1 MCTITNGGFI
11 MLYEK
16 NKKDKALDKDLFKS
30 PTSDYRATP
39 FWAWNCDLDR
49 EELCRQIDIFKE
61 MGYGGYHMH
70 VRSGLSTPYMSDE
83 FMALIKACVE
93 HGKEKE
99 MISWL
104 YDEDRWPSGFAGGIV
119 TKIPEFRQRRLEWV
133 SSKSQITGKEPKL
146 LACFDI
152 KLDEKGC
159 LESYKMIG
167 ENEEAEGVLRMA
179 YIAHNI
185 LIPRFNN
192 QCYVDTL
199 NKKAVEKFIEV
210 THEVYARELQDEFGK
225 SIPSIFTD
233 EPQFRKKETL
243 PFAESTDAVQL
254 PWTPDLEDTY
264 KETYGESLLEHL
276 PELFW
281 ELKEG
286 VSLTRYRY
294 HDHVAERFATAFA
307 DTCGDWC
314 KAHGIH
320 LTGHMMEEP
329 TLRSQTCALGDA
341 MRSYRSF
348 GLPGIDMLCNWYEFT
363 TAKQCQSAVHQF
375 GREGMLS
382 ELDGVTGWD
391 FDFRGHK
398 LHGDWQAA
406 LGVTVRV
413 PHLAWVSMK
422 GEAKRDYPASISY
435 QSSWWK
441 EYRYIEDH
449 FARVNTALTRG
460 KPMIRVAVIHPV
472 ESYWLHWGPTN
483 QTATERD
490 KLEQNFRN
498 VTEWLL
504 KGSIDFNYIC
514 ESLFPSLTE
523 KGGAPLK
530 VGEMEYDAVIVPE
543 CETLRSTTLERLEA
557 FRKAGGKLI
566 FMGDAPK
573 YEDAQPSDRGA
584 KLYKKSTC
592 ISFNRSSLL
601 DELED
606 LRCVDIRAKDGMLTD
621 RFVHQLR
628 QDHGGKWLFVAQCK
642 ESENKDVRFADATI
656 IKVKGEYYP
665 QKWNTQDGS
674 VGAMKYTHENGY
686 TVINAHLYNFDSL
699 LVFFANEPDTE
710 LPEAEAPLMPPAS
723 AELKNTPT
731 EASFEL
737 TEPNVLLLDVAR
749 YAADDNELKDAE
761 EMRRLDKALRAELGY
776 PTDNQAQPWVIEN
789 KPAEHTATV
798 EFDVYSDITVK
809 GAELALEDADKAKI
823 FLNGKEVKYK
833 DNGYY
838 TDTSIRRTP
847 LPTIKKGKNVLRIT
861 IPFGERDN
869 VECVY
874 ILGNFGVELVGRKAT
889 ITKLPKTLAFDDI
902 TRQKLPFY
910 GGSVKYNIPLEVK
923 EDGEY
928 LVRVPH
934 YRAAVLA
941 LYVDGERIDTI
952 AYSPYVAKLGK
963 LAAGK
968 HTVTVEAFISRQNC
982 FGHVHCADEGL
993 RWLGANSWKTTD
1005 SSWTYEYR
1013 LRREG
1018 IISSPIFYKK

>member
-1 MCTITNGGFI
+1 
-11 MLYEK
+11 
-16 NKKDKALDKDLFKS
+16 
-30 PTSDYRATP
+30 
-39 FWAWNCDLDR
+39 
-49 EELCRQIDIFKE
+49 
-61 MGYGGYHMH
+61 
-70 VRSGLSTPYMSDE
+70 MSDE

-104 YDEDRWPSGFAGGIV
+104 YDEDRWPSGFAGGLV
-119 TKIPEFRQRRLEWV
+119 TKFPEFRQRRLEWV
-133 SSKSQITGKEPKL
+133 SAKSQLKGRDPIL

-152 KLDEKGC
+152 KLDENGC
-159 LESYKMIG
+159 LESYKLIG
-167 ENEEAEGVLRMA
+167 EDDEVEGVRRMA
-179 YIAHNI
+179 YLACNIA
-185 LIPRFNN
+185 IPRFNN

-233 EPQFRKKETL
+233 EPQFRKKGTL
-243 PFAESTDAVQL
+243 SFADSTEAVEL

-264 KETYGESLLEHL
+264 KAEYGESLVEHL

-286 VSLTRYRY
+286 VSLTRYHY
-294 HDHVAERFATAFA
+294 HDHVAERFASAFA

-341 MRSYRSF
+341 MRSYRAF

-363 TAKQCQSAVHQF
+363 TAKQCQSAVHQY

-441 EYRYIEDH
+441 EYSYIEDH

-460 KPMIRVAVIHPV
+460 KPLVRVAVIHPV
-472 ESYWLHWGPTN
+472 ESYWLHWGPSN

-490 KLEQNFRN
+490 KLEKNFQN

-504 KGSIDFNYIC
+504 KGSIDFDFVC

-523 KGGAPLK
+523 KGDAPLK
-530 VGEMEYDAVIVPE
+530 VGEMAYDAVIVPE

-573 YEDAQPSDRGA
+573 YEDAKPSDRGA
-584 KLYKKSTC
+584 KLYSESTC

-601 DELED
+601 DALNEF
-606 LRCVDIRAKDGMLTD
+606 RYIDIRTKDGSLTD

-628 QDHGGKWLFVAQCK
+628 RDNGGEWLFIAQCV
-642 ESENKDVRFADATI
+642 ESQNKDVRFCDRTI
-656 IKVKGEYYP
+656 IKVKGEFYP
-665 QKWNTQDGS
+665 QKWNTQNGN
-674 VGAMKYTHENGY
+674 VTPMKPIHENGW
-686 TVINAHLYNFDSL
+686 TVITTDLYNFDSL
-699 LVFFANEPDTE
+699 LIFLSDEPCGE
-710 LPEAEAPLMPPAS
+710 VPAS
-723 AELKNTPT
+723 APGVAPTELKGTPT
-731 EASFEL
+731 EVAYEL

-749 YAADDNELKDAE
+749 YAADGGELKDAE

-798 EFDVYSDITVK
+798 EFDIYSDIVVK
-809 GAELALEDADKAKI
+809 DAMLALEDAEKATI
-823 FLNGKEVKYK
+823 ILNGKTVKYK
-833 DNGYY
+833 DEGYY
-838 TDTSIRRTP
+838 TDMSIRKTV
-847 LPTIKKGKNVLRIT
+847 LPKLKKGKNVLRVT

-869 VECVY
+869 VECMY
-874 ILGNFGVELVGRKAT
+874 LLGNFGVNVAGRRAT
-889 ITKLPKTLAFDDI
+889 ITKAPEKLAFDDI
-902 TRQKLPFY
+902 TKQGLPFF
-910 GGSVKYNIPLEVK
+910 GGSIKYNIPLEVK

-928 LVRVPH
+928 LMRVPH

-941 LYVDGERIDTI
+941 VYVDGKRTDTI
-952 AYSPYVAKLGK
+952 AYSPYRTNLGK
-963 LAAGK
+963 LAAGT
-968 HTVTVEAFISRQNC
+968 HEITVEAFISRQNC
-982 FGHVHCADEGL
+982 FGHVHCAEENL
-993 RWLGANSWKTTD
+993 RWLGANSWKTVE

-1018 IISSPIFYKK
+1018 IISTPIFYKK

>member
-1 MCTITNGGFI
+1 
-11 MLYEK
+11 MLYSK
-16 NKKDKALDKDLFKS
+16 NKQDKNLDRELFKN
-30 PTSDYRATP
+30 PTSDFRATP

-49 EELCRQIDIFKE
+49 DELLRQIDIFKE

-70 VRSGLSTPYMSDE
+70 VRTGMSTTYMSDE

-104 YDEDRWPSGFAGGIV
+104 YDEDRWPSGFAGGLV
-119 TKIPEFRQRRLEWV
+119 TKNPEFRQHRLEWV
-133 SSKSQITGKEPKL
+133 STREQITGKEPVL
-146 LACFDI
+146 LACYDI
-152 KLDEKGC
+152 KLDENGC
-159 LESYKMIG
+159 LDSYKIIG
-167 ENEEAEGVLRMA
+167 ESDEAEGIRRMA
-179 YIAHNI
+179 FLAQNI

-210 THEVYARELQDEFGK
+210 THEVYARELQHEFGK

-243 PFAESTDAVQL
+243 PFAQSENAVQL
-254 PWTPDLEDTY
+254 PWTFDLEDTY
-264 KETYGESLLEHL
+264 KAEYGESLIEHL

-294 HDHVAERFATAFA
+294 HDHVAERFASAFA

-348 GLPGIDMLCNWYEFT
+348 GLPGIDMLCNWFEFT
-363 TAKQCQSAVHQF
+363 TAKQCQSAVHQY
-375 GREGMLS
+375 GRVGMLS

-422 GEAKRDYPASISY
+422 GNAKRDYPASISY

-441 EYRYIEDH
+441 EYSYIEDH
-449 FARVNTALTRG
+449 FARVCTALTRG
-460 KPMIRVAVIHPV
+460 KPMVRVGVIHPV
-472 ESYWLHWGPTN
+472 ESYWLHWGPSN
-483 QTATERD
+483 QTAAARD
-490 KLEQNFRN
+490 KLEKNFDN
-498 VTEWLL
+498 VTNWLL
-504 KGSIDFNYIC
+504 RGSIDFDYIC

-530 VGEMEYDAVIVPE
+530 VGEMEYDAIIVPE

-557 FRKAGGKLI
+557 FRQAGGKLI

-573 YEDAQPSDRGA
+573 YEDAKPSDRGE
-584 KLYKKSTC
+584 KLFNKSTC

-601 DELED
+601 DALNEFRYIDVRKQSGELTN
-606 LRCVDIRAKDGMLTD
+606 RY
-621 RFVHQLR
+621 VHQLR
-628 QDHGGKWLFVAQCK
+628 RDNGGTWLFLAQC
-642 ESENKDVRFADATI
+642 ELPYNKDVRNSERINIT
-656 IKVKGEYYP
+656 VKGEVTP
-665 QKWNTQDGS
+665 EKWNTQNGTVS
-674 VGAMKYTHENGY
+674 PIAFKRENGN
-686 TVINAHLYNFDSL
+686 TVITANLYDCDSL
-699 LVFFANEPDTE
+699 LLFLADGNSMESFVNPPVPAATE
-710 LPEAEAPLMPPAS
+710 M
-723 AELKNTPT
+723 KNTPT
-731 EASFEL
+731 EVSFEL

-749 YAADDNELKDAE
+749 FALDGGELRDKE
-761 EMRRLDKALRAELGY
+761 EILRLDDVLRAELKYQTRKGG
-776 PTDNQAQPWVIEN
+776 QVAQPWVIEDL
-789 KPAEHTATV
+789 PPEHTVTL
-798 EFDVYSDITVK
+798 EFEINSDIKVK
-809 GAELALEDADKAKI
+809 GAELALEDADVAKI
-823 FLNGKEVKYK
+823 VFNGKPVKYN
-833 DNGYY
+833 DTGFY
-838 TDTSIRRTP
+838 TDTSIRKTP
-847 LPTIKKGKNVLRIT
+847 LPVINKGKNILRVT
-861 IPFGERDN
+861 LPFGKRTD
-869 VECVY
+869 VECMY
-874 ILGNFGVELVGRKAT
+874 ILGNFGVSVVGRNTK
-889 ITKLPKTLAFDDI
+889 ITALPEKLAFDDI
-902 TRQKLPFY
+902 TKQGLPFY
-910 GGSVKYNIPLEVK
+910 GGSVKYNIQLDCP
-923 EDGEY
+923 EDADY
-928 LVRVPH
+928 LIRTPH

-941 LYVDGERIDTI
+941 VYVDGERAETI
-952 AYSPYVAKLGK
+952 AYPPYIVKLGN
-963 LAAGK
+963 LSAGK
-968 HTVTVEAFISRQNC
+968 HEVTVEAFISRQNC
-982 FGHVHCADEGL
+982 FGHVHCAEENL
-993 RWLGANSWKTTD
+993 RWVGPNSWYTTE

-1013 LRREG
+1013 LYREG
-1018 IISSPIFYKK
+1018 IISTPIFYKR